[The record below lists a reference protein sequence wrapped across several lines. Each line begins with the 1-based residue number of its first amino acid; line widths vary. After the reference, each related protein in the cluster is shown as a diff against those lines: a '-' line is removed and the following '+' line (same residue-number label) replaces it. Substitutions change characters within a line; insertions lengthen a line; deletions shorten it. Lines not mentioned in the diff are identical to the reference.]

1 MLCGIFIIP
10 LYGGI
15 QMNIGIFTDTYFP
28 QISGVATSIKTL
40 KDALEEQG
48 HNVFIFTTTDPH
60 VAKGTVEANVFRFS
74 SMPFISFT
82 DRRVAY
88 RGFFEATKVARE
100 VKLDIVHT
108 QTEFALGMIGKYV
121 AHQLKIPAIHTY
133 HTMYEDYLHYVLNG
147 HLLRPYH
154 VKQFT
159 NVFLK
164 SMDGVIAPSK
174 RVEELLRRYKVSIPL
189 KIIPTGV
196 DIKSLNTP
204 VNRNVRHELGIA
216 DNAPVLLTLSRIAGE
231 KKIDRILNV
240 MPEIIDEF
248 PQLRLVI
255 AGDGPDVETLNEQVE
270 RLTLED
276 NVIFAGDVLHED
288 VGAFYK
294 MADLFISASDTETQ
308 GLTYIEAL
316 AAGTKCVV
324 YDTDYTE
331 HVFDDKDFG
340 QVFTRPDQMRD
351 EILSYLREDPIKIP
365 EKKLSKK
372 LEQISAKRFGSE
384 VHQFYKDVIKNYQ
397 VNLKEDSN
405 D

>member
-1 MLCGIFIIP
+1 
-10 LYGGI
+10 
-15 QMNIGIFTDTYFP
+15 MNIGIYTDTYFP

-60 VAKGTVEANVFRFS
+60 MKKGSVEANVFRFS
-74 SMPFISFT
+74 SVPFISFT
-82 DRRVAY
+82 DRRIAF

-159 NVFLK
+159 NVYLK
-164 SMDGVIAPSK
+164 NMDGVIAPSK
-174 RVEELLRRYKVSIPL
+174 RVEALLKRYNVSIPM
-189 KIIPTGV
+189 KVIPTGV
-196 DIKSLNTP
+196 DVKSLNKPTTYD
-204 VNRNVRHELGIA
+204 VRHELGIEP
-216 DNAPVLLTLSRIAGE
+216 DVPVLLTLSRIAGE
-231 KKIDRILNV
+231 KKINRILNV
-240 MPEIIDEF
+240 MPEIVDEF
-248 PQLRLVI
+248 PKVQLVI
-255 AGDGPDVETLNEQVE
+255 AGDGPDVEILQEQVE

-276 NVIFAGDVLHED
+276 NVIFVGDVPHDD

-294 MADLFISASDTETQ
+294 MANLFVSASDTETQ

-324 YDTDYTE
+324 YDTEYTE
-331 HVFDDKDFG
+331 NVFDDECFG
-340 QVFTRPDQMRD
+340 KVFTRPSEMRD
-351 EILSYLREDPIKIP
+351 DILSYLKEGQTEIP
-365 EKKLSKK
+365 QDKLQAKMD
-372 LEQISAKRFGSE
+372 QISAKRFGRK
-384 VHQFYKDVIKNYQ
+384 VHQFYREVIENYQ
-397 VNLKEDSN
+397 EKREKDNN
-405 D
+405 DKN

>member
-1 MLCGIFIIP
+1 
-10 LYGGI
+10 
-15 QMNIGIFTDTYFP
+15 MNIGIFTDSYFP
-28 QISGVATSIKTL
+28 QLSGVATSIKTL
-40 KDALEEQG
+40 KDALEKQG

-60 VAKGTVEANVFRFS
+60 IKKGTVEANVFRFS
-74 SMPFISFT
+74 SVPFISFT
-82 DRRVAY
+82 DRRVAF

-159 NVFLK
+159 NVYLK
-164 SMDGVIAPSK
+164 NMDGVIAPSK
-174 RVEELLRRYKVSIPL
+174 RVEALLKRYKVSIPMRV
-189 KIIPTGV
+189 IPTGV
-196 DIKSLNTP
+196 DVNSLNKAA
-204 VNRNVRHELGIA
+204 NNDMRQELGIPA
-216 DNAPVLLTLSRIAGE
+216 DAPVLLTLSRVAEE
-231 KKIDRILNV
+231 KKIDRILNA

-248 PQLRLVI
+248 PETRLVI
-255 AGDGPDVETLNEQVE
+255 AGDGPDMEVLQEQVE

-276 NVIFAGDVLHED
+276 NVIFTGDVPHDD
-288 VGAFYK
+288 VGSYYK
-294 MADLFISASDTETQ
+294 MADLFVSASDTETQ

-316 AAGTKCVV
+316 ASGTKCVV

-331 HVFDDKDFG
+331 HVFDDDELGK
-340 QVFTRPDQMRD
+340 VFNGPGEMLS
-351 EILSYLREDPIKIP
+351 EILFYLRQGRKPIP
-365 EKKLSKK
+365 PAKLAAKMD
-372 LEQISAKRFGSE
+372 QISAKKFASA
-384 VHQFYKDVIKNYQ
+384 VYQFYQDVILDYQ
-397 VNLKEDSN
+397 KDHKEESN

>member
-1 MLCGIFIIP
+1 
-10 LYGGI
+10 
-15 QMNIGIFTDTYFP
+15 MNIGIFTDTYFP

-40 KDALEEQG
+40 KDALEKQG

-60 VAKGTVEANVFRFS
+60 VQKGAVEANVFRFS
-74 SMPFISFT
+74 SVPFISFT
-82 DRRVAY
+82 DRRVAF

-159 NVFLK
+159 NVYLK
-164 SMDGVIAPSK
+164 NMDGVIAPSE
-174 RVEELLRRYKVSIPL
+174 RVEKLLKRYKVTIPM
-189 KIIPTGV
+189 KVIPTGV
-196 DIKSLNTP
+196 DIESLNQPIT
-204 VNRNVRHELGIA
+204 NDVRHDLGIEPDA
-216 DNAPVLLTLSRIAGE
+216 QVLLTLSRIAGE
-231 KKIDRILNV
+231 KKINRILNAL
-240 MPEIIDEF
+240 PEIVDEF
-248 PQLRLVI
+248 PKVCLVI
-255 AGDGPDVETLNEQVE
+255 AGDGPDLEVLQEQVE

-276 NVIFAGDVLHED
+276 NVIFAGDVPHED
-288 VGAFYK
+288 VGSFYK
-294 MADLFISASDTETQ
+294 MADLFVSASDTETQ

-316 AAGTKCVV
+316 ASGTRCVV

-331 HVFDDKDFG
+331 RVFDDKCFG
-340 QVFTRPDQMRD
+340 EVFTRPSEMRD
-351 EILSYLREDPIKIP
+351 EILDYLREGPSEIP
-365 EKKLSKK
+365 ADKLAKKLD
-372 LEQISAKRFGSE
+372 QISAKRFGSD
-384 VHQFYKDVIKNYQ
+384 VHQFYEEVIENYQ
-397 VNLKEDSN
+397 EDLEEEDTN

>member
-1 MLCGIFIIP
+1 
-10 LYGGI
+10 
-15 QMNIGIFTDTYFP
+15 MNIGIFTDTYFP

-40 KDALEEQG
+40 KEALEEQG

-60 VAKGTVEANVFRFS
+60 VEKGAVEANVFRFS
-74 SMPFISFT
+74 SVPFISFT
-82 DRRVAY
+82 DRRVAF

-159 NVFLK
+159 NVYLK
-164 SMDGVIAPSK
+164 NMGGVVAPSK
-174 RVEELLRRYKVSIPL
+174 RVEALLKRYGVTIPM

-196 DIKSLNTP
+196 DIESINNP
-204 VNRNVRHELGIA
+204 VTRDIRQDLGIVP
-216 DNAPVLLTLSRIAGE
+216 DAPVLLTLSRIAGE
-231 KKIDRILNV
+231 KKINHILNV
-240 MPEIIDEF
+240 MPEIVDEF
-248 PQLRLVI
+248 PTTQLVI
-255 AGDGPDVETLNEQVE
+255 AGDGPDVEILQEQVE

-276 NVIFAGDVLHED
+276 NVIFAGDVPHED
-288 VGAFYK
+288 VGAYYK
-294 MADLFISASDTETQ
+294 MANLFVSASDTETQ

-331 HVFDDKDFG
+331 SVFDDSCFG
-340 QVFTRPDQMRD
+340 KVFTRPSEMRD
-351 EILSYLREDPIKIP
+351 EILSYLQDDQGPIP
-365 EKKLSKK
+365 ANKLQAK
-372 LEQISAKRFGSE
+372 LAQISAKTFGE
-384 VHQFYKDVIKNYQ
+384 KVYQFYQEVIENYQ
-397 VNLKEDSN
+397 EDREEDNN

>member
-1 MLCGIFIIP
+1 
-10 LYGGI
+10 
-15 QMNIGIFTDTYFP
+15 MNIGIFTDSYFP
-28 QISGVATSIKTL
+28 QLSGVATSIKTL

-60 VAKGTVEANVFRFS
+60 IKKGTVEANIFRFS
-74 SMPFISFT
+74 SVPFISFT
-82 DRRVAY
+82 DRRVAF

-159 NVFLK
+159 NAYLK
-164 SMDGVIAPSK
+164 NMDGVIAPSK
-174 RVEELLRRYKVSIPL
+174 RVEALLKRYRVNIPMRV
-189 KIIPTGV
+189 IPTGV
-196 DIKSLNTP
+196 DINSLNKLET
-204 VNRNVRHELGIA
+204 VDVRKELDIP
-216 DNAPVLLTLSRIAGE
+216 DDVPVLLTLSRVAEE
-231 KKIDRILNV
+231 KKIDRILNA
-240 MPEIIDEF
+240 MPEILDEF
-248 PQLRLVI
+248 PETRLVI
-255 AGDGPDVETLNEQVE
+255 AGDGPDMEVLQEQVE

-276 NVIFAGDVLHED
+276 SVIFTGDIPHDD
-288 VGAFYK
+288 VGSYYK
-294 MADLFISASDTETQ
+294 MADLFVSASDTETQ

-316 AAGTKCVV
+316 ASGTRCVV

-331 HVFDDKDFG
+331 HVFDDEEFG
-340 QVFTRPDQMRD
+340 KVFNGPGEMLN
-351 EILSYLREDPIKIP
+351 EILFYLRKGRKQIP
-365 EKKLSKK
+365 HDKLAAKMD
-372 LEQISAKRFGSE
+372 QISAQKFASS
-384 VHQFYKDVIKNYQ
+384 VYQFYQDTISNYQ
-397 VNLKEDSN
+397 KDLKEETN

>member
-1 MLCGIFIIP
+1 
-10 LYGGI
+10 
-15 QMNIGIFTDTYFP
+15 MNIGIFTDSYFP
-28 QISGVATSIKTL
+28 QLSGVATSIKTL

-60 VAKGTVEANVFRFS
+60 IKKGTVEANIFRFS
-74 SMPFISFT
+74 SVPFISFT
-82 DRRVAY
+82 DRRVAF

-159 NVFLK
+159 NAYLK
-164 SMDGVIAPSK
+164 NMDGVIAPSK
-174 RVEELLRRYKVSIPL
+174 RVEALLKRYRVNIPMRV
-189 KIIPTGV
+189 IPTGV
-196 DIKSLNTP
+196 DINSLNKLET
-204 VNRNVRHELGIA
+204 VDVRKELAIP
-216 DNAPVLLTLSRIAGE
+216 DDVPVLLTLSRVAEE
-231 KKIDRILNV
+231 KKIDRILNA

-248 PQLRLVI
+248 PKTRLVI
-255 AGDGPDVETLNEQVE
+255 AGDGPDMEVLQEQVE

-276 NVIFAGDVLHED
+276 SVIFTGDIPHDD
-288 VGAFYK
+288 VGSYYK
-294 MADLFISASDTETQ
+294 MADLFVSASDTETQ

-316 AAGTKCVV
+316 ASGTRCVV

-331 HVFDDKDFG
+331 HVFDDEEFG
-340 QVFTRPDQMRD
+340 KVFNGPGEMLN
-351 EILSYLREDPIKIP
+351 EILFYLRKGRKQIP
-365 EKKLSKK
+365 HDKLAAKMD
-372 LEQISAKRFGSE
+372 QISAQKFASS
-384 VHQFYKDVIKNYQ
+384 VYQFYQDTISNYQ
-397 VNLKEDSN
+397 KDLKEETN

>member
-1 MLCGIFIIP
+1 MEVFK
-10 LYGGI
+10 
-15 QMNIGIFTDTYFP
+15 MNIGIFTDSYFP
-28 QISGVATSIKTL
+28 QLSGVATSIKTL

-60 VAKGTVEANVFRFS
+60 IKKGTVEANIFRFS
-74 SMPFISFT
+74 SVPFISFT
-82 DRRVAY
+82 DRRVAF

-159 NVFLK
+159 NAYLK
-164 SMDGVIAPSK
+164 NMDGVIAPSK
-174 RVEELLRRYKVSIPL
+174 RVEALLKRYRVNIPMRV
-189 KIIPTGV
+189 IPTGV
-196 DIKSLNTP
+196 DINSLNKLET
-204 VNRNVRHELGIA
+204 VDIRKELDIP
-216 DNAPVLLTLSRIAGE
+216 DDVPVLLTLSRVAEE
-231 KKIDRILNV
+231 KKIDRILNA

-248 PQLRLVI
+248 PKTRLVI
-255 AGDGPDVETLNEQVE
+255 AGDGPDMEVLQEQVE

-276 NVIFAGDVLHED
+276 SVIFTGDIPHDD
-288 VGAFYK
+288 VGSYYK
-294 MADLFISASDTETQ
+294 MADLFVSASDTETQ

-316 AAGTKCVV
+316 ASGTRCVV

-331 HVFDDKDFG
+331 HVFDDEEFG
-340 QVFTRPDQMRD
+340 KVFNGPGEMLN
-351 EILSYLREDPIKIP
+351 EILFYLRKGRKQIP
-365 EKKLSKK
+365 HDKLAAKMD
-372 LEQISAKRFGSE
+372 QISAQKFASS
-384 VHQFYKDVIKNYQ
+384 VYQFYQDTISNYQ
-397 VNLKEDSN
+397 KDLKKETN